1 MAAGDFSSVLRPSGD
16 LVAHMDVGSA
26 GDDLEG
32 LISHVHLADHQL
44 VCVGMAV
51 DGKDLAYYDLFKIF
65 VKTLESFYLC
75 SGQVM
80 ASVYSWAVTSR
91 SGTYAFI
98 QDKDVFIVCFL
109 LSVVV

>member
-1 MAAGDFSSVLRPSGD
+1 
-16 LVAHMDVGSA
+16 MDVGSA

-65 VKTLESFYLC
+65 VKTLEAFYLC
-75 SGQVM
+75 SGQGHGV
-80 ASVYSWAVTSR
+80 
-91 SGTYAFI
+91 G
-98 QDKDVFIVCFL
+98 VFLGGHVQVWNICFYPG
-109 LSVVV
+109 

>member
-1 MAAGDFSSVLRPSGD
+1 
-16 LVAHMDVGSA
+16 MDVGSA

-65 VKTLESFYLC
+65 WRKKQYIKTEERKWTLKEE
-75 SGQVM
+75 G
-80 ASVYSWAVTSR
+80 R
-91 SGTYAFI
+91 
-98 QDKDVFIVCFL
+98 
-109 LSVVV
+109 